1 MRIEQFDPAADPER
15 LRACHRLFTAGGD
28 VERLMTYNSD
38 SNKHMIAINTE
49 LGCRPMDRLACWELS
64 VRAAAGQ
71 P

>member
-1 MRIEQFDPAADPER
+1 MRR
-15 LRACHRLFTAGGD
+15 GHRLGLLVKAAMLQLLAD
-28 VERLMTYNSD
+28 REPQLERLMTYNSD

-49 LGCRPMDRLACWELS
+49 LGYRPVDRLACWELS